1 MQCPCKP
8 DFIFKTKNT
17 LNTHLKSDG
26 HKLYQLEQDLI
37 VAKNRINQLEMEAL
51 HKNMVEKTLI
61 TAIGSYEHWI
71 KNISQQ

>member
-17 LNTHLKSDG
+17 LNTHLKSDS
-26 HKLYQLEQDLI
+26 HKLYQLEIELNA
-37 VAKNRINQLEMEAL
+37 AKARILQLETEAL

-61 TAIGSYEHWI
+61 TTIGSYEHWI

>member
-26 HKLYQLEQDLI
+26 HKLYQLELELNAAKARI
-37 VAKNRINQLEMEAL
+37 VQLELDAA